1 MKQKVY
7 QRLLNAKPGH
17 FLQVAL
23 CVYDTCVRTTA
34 LRPPAPPRDNTTAMR
49 ALLSLLIVA
58 AIVLGGYYFY
68 LKHMQ
73 PDGAGS
79 NPMEAVSLTGVQN
92 DLLAIAQ
99 AERAYLAQNGSYA
112 SLEELIR
119 SGSLTMSRSGRDGYT
134 YSVEITAGGFHV
146 TARYNAPPGKTSGP
160 GHPTIIVDQTLQV
173 QQSE

>member
-1 MKQKVY
+1 M
-7 QRLLNAKPGH
+7 
-17 FLQVAL
+17 
-23 CVYDTCVRTTA
+23 RTDYGLA
-34 LRPPAPPRDNTTAMR
+34 APAPPRDNTTAMR

-58 AIVLGGYYFY
+58 AFVLGGYYFY

-134 YSVEITAGGFHV
+134 YSVEITAGAFPLTV
-146 TARYNAPPGKTSGP
+146 LFNAPPGEKKRKSG
-160 GHPTIIVDQTLQV
+160 G
-173 QQSE
+173 